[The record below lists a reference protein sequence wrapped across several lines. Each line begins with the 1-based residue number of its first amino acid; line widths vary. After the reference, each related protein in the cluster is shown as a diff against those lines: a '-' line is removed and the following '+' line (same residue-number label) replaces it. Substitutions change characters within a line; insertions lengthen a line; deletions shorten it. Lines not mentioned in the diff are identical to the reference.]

1 MCYNKQGLRTHIKNE
16 VTYLVI
22 YYLIAFIV
30 FVIDQLTKYVIA
42 TKLELRDQ
50 ISVIGDFFLITSHR
64 NTGAAFGILE
74 NQRYFFIIITIVV
87 VIGIVWYIQK
97 MKNTGNK
104 LLPFALSLV
113 LGGALGNF
121 LDRALTGEV
130 VDFLQFN
137 FGSYTFPIFN
147 IADSCIVIGVA
158 LIIIDS
164 FREMSLEKK
173 QAKQVEGSGDQAQI
187 EKQEE
192 TK

>member
-16 VTYLVI
+16 VTCLVI

-30 FVIDQLTKYVIA
+30 FVIDQLTKYLIA

-97 MKNTGNK
+97 MKNTGNR

-137 FGSYTFPIFN
+137 FGSYIFPIFN

-173 QAKQVEGSGDQAQI
+173 QAKQVDELGDQDQVQKE
-187 EKQEE
+187 EK
-192 TK
+192 